1 MQVKLQL
8 QSMQV
13 LIHASKIILIN
24 TNSNIFYLDWICPEM
39 NTLTIKLFTAGFF
52 SWGFPKYKPLL
63 LL

>member
-24 TNSNIFYLDWICPEM
+24 TNSNIFYLD
-39 NTLTIKLFTAGFF
+39 LFVL
-52 SWGFPKYKPLL
+52 K
-63 LL
+63 